1 MKVNP
6 NQFENATQPRR
17 TIEAVGL
24 NNQIDSTDEMQLLL
38 QDLSSHQIERVMP
51 KMQFSTKEQL
61 ESMAGA
67 VPGVIFQ
74 LDKASTGSWKFL
86 YLSRSIEDLYEVT
99 ADEIFHDF
107 NSLTHWVLE
116 KDLTAYQEAV
126 ECLTKKPDNW
136 SHEYRIK
143 TPGGKI
149 KWVKGQAHSSR
160 QDNGSMLWNGILTDI
175 TDAKLAD
182 EELTLTICRKDQ
194 FLALLAHELRN
205 PLGPIRNAVQLL
217 KMQNFTDPTLEQS
230 CTVIDCQVNHMTQ
243 LLDDLVSVA
252 LITKGKTSVSE
263 VDSAVYASHT
273 SKYRILI
280 VDDYVNAA
288 ESLSMLLQ
296 MEGHK
301 IKTANCGIKAIEL
314 AHTFHPQVVLL
325 DIGLPDLNG
334 YEVAK
339 RLRALPETQNALL
352 IALTGYGGPEI
363 PELTQAAGFN
373 HYLLK
378 PLNFNQLTVFLGTAQ
393 EQRSGETSSSP
404 VMMENIPGGIK
415 KQSIINTELY
425 LKILCLFCSNH
436 ADDVAL
442 IRAAYQA
449 GEIATAVQLG
459 HKLNDSAGSMAFTGF
474 STLAKDLEQA
484 LTQRNDIV
492 LEALLET
499 IESILI
505 RLISETNEAMLPAK
519 DVATLQQLKIELFGL
534 LENND
539 FINDDILTQFKSL
552 LSSDQQADFNK
563 LSQHIFDTEYPKALS
578 ILDGLTGISAKKVE
592 AGVADH
598 RPVILVVDDER
609 NNQKLLVTLLAQD
622 YHVKVA
628 GNGPRALDISQNSP
642 YPDLVLLDINMPGM
656 DGYEVCQRMQD
667 NPLTRN
673 IPVIFVTGATDQ
685 KSEIHGLQLG
695 AVDFITKPITPAITL
710 LRVRNL
716 MLLKQHEKK
725 LKYLAHYDAL
735 TNIPNRVLLTDR
747 MKQAVAQAKREQKKL
762 AVCYLDI
769 DGFKL
774 INDTLGHQ
782 AGDQVLIEISLR
794 IGKVLREG
802 DTVARLGGDE
812 FVVLLPNLNN
822 IEECSHT
829 LTRLHENIA
838 LPIVIQEQSCWVT
851 ASIGVSI
858 FPDNN
863 DNMDVLLRLAD
874 QAMYVAKQ
882 SGKNCYYLY
891 DQP

>member
-1 MKVNP
+1 MKINP

-17 TIEAVGL
+17 TIEAMCL
-24 NNQIDSTDEMQLLL
+24 KNQIESTDDMQLLL
-38 QDLSSHQIERVMP
+38 QELSSNQIEQAMS

-61 ESMAGA
+61 DSMTAA
-67 VPGVIFQ
+67 VPGVIYQ
-74 LDKASTGSWKFL
+74 LDKTSTGSWKFR
-86 YLSRSIEDLYEVT
+86 YLSKSIEDLYEVT
-99 ADEIFHDF
+99 ADEIFQDF
-107 NSLTHWVLE
+107 NLLTHWILE
-116 KDLTAYQEAV
+116 DDLAAYQEAV
-126 ECLTKKPDNW
+126 ECLTKKTDNW
-136 SHEYRIK
+136 NHEYRIK

-149 KWVKGQAHSSR
+149 KWVKGQAHPGR
-160 QDNGSMLWNGILTDI
+160 QDDGSVLWNGILTDI
-175 TDAKLAD
+175 TDIKLAE
-182 EELTLTICRKDQ
+182 EELILTIRRKDQ
-194 FLALLAHELRN
+194 FLAMLAHELRN

-217 KMQNFTDPTLEQS
+217 KMQNFADPTLEES
-230 CTVIDCQVNHMTQ
+230 CNIIDRQVNHMTQ

-252 LITKGKTSVSE
+252 LIIKDE
-263 VDSAVYASHT
+263 VEPVVVASQAP
-273 SKYRILI
+273 KYRILI

-296 MEGHK
+296 MEGHE
-301 IKTANCGIKAIEL
+301 IETANCGIKAIEL
-314 AHTFHPQVVLL
+314 ARIFHPQVVLL

-334 YEVAK
+334 YEVAR
-339 RLRALPETQNALL
+339 RLRAFPETQNALL

-393 EQRSGETSSSP
+393 EQRSGETSLSP

-415 KQSIINTELY
+415 KQSIINTDLY
-425 LKILCLFCSNH
+425 LKILSLFCSNH
-436 ADDVAL
+436 VDDVGL
-442 IRAAYQA
+442 IRSAYKA
-449 GEIATAVQLG
+449 GDIATAVQLG
-459 HKLNDSAGSMAFTGF
+459 HKLNDSASSMAFTGF
-474 STLAKDLEQA
+474 STLVIDLEQA

-499 IESILI
+499 TDSILT
-505 RLISETNEAMLPAK
+505 RLISETKEVIFPAK
-519 DVATLQQLKIELFGL
+519 EVAPLQQLKIELSGL

-539 FINDDILTQFKSL
+539 FINDDLLRQIKSQ
-552 LSSDQQADFNK
+552 LSSDQQADFNT
-563 LSQHIFDTEYPKALS
+563 LSQHIFDTDYPKASS
-578 ILDGLTGISAKKVE
+578 ILDTLTDVAFEKVR
-592 AGVADH
+592 AVALDN

-609 NNQKLLVTLLAQD
+609 SNQKLLVTLLAQD

-628 GNGPRALDISQNSP
+628 GNGPRALDISHSSP

-673 IPVIFVTGATDQ
+673 IPVIFVTGASDL

-735 TNIPNRVLLTDR
+735 TNIPNRVLLNDR

-794 IGKVLREG
+794 IGKILREG

-812 FVVLLPNLNN
+812 FAVLLPNLNN
-822 IEECSHT
+822 IEECTHT
-829 LTRLHENIA
+829 LKRLHENIA
-838 LPIVIQEQSCWVT
+838 LPIVIQGQSCWVT
-851 ASIGVSI
+851 ASIGISI

-863 DNMDVLLRLAD
+863 DNMDVLLPLAD

-882 SGKNCYYLY
+882 SGKNGYHFY